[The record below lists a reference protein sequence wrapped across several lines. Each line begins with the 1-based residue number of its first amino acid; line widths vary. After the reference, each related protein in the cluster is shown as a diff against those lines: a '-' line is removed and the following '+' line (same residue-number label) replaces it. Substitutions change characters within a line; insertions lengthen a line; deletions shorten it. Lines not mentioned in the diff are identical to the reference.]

1 MKNNIKTIEL
11 TRKIREKQY
20 DEIKNKNRSEIIN
33 YFRSRSEKIN
43 KELKTA
49 RD

>member
-1 MKNNIKTIEL
+1 MKNNNIKTIEL

-33 YFRSRSEKIN
+33 YFKNILSL
-43 KELKTA
+43 KEWGC
-49 RD
+49 